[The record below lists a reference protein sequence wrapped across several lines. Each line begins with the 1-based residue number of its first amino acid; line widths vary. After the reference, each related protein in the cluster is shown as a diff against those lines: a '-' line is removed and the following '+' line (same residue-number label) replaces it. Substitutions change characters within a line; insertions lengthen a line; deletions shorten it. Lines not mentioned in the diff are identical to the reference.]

1 MSVADATCILAQ
13 SASICRLG
21 KPEMRRLGA
30 RDYSAISPRVE
41 SLVAETS
48 SVRLKRGAG
57 DEHGAR
63 HPRIE
68 SIAYAQTQ
76 EVVEQLEIRVC
87 ESCKVRVDKR
97 KGKRSNGDE
106 DEVEELIRSRLLW
119 YNVQTQRR
127 WIP

>member
-76 EVVEQLEIRVC
+76 EVVDQLEIRMC

-97 KGKRSNGDE
+97 KGK
-106 DEVEELIRSRLLW
+106 EVKW
-119 YNVQTQRR
+119 RR
-127 WIP
+127 I